1 MAGAP
6 RAVLACSTLHGPDM
20 GTIGTITFEWV
31 GPLSVRSK
39 SRGVLQ
45 EEETSEFLDVVETQI
60 NNGPYFLW
68 EVDVTE
74 LTGMTAATRRIVAE
88 RLQRMPDRAI
98 AIIGAKFAQRTLAK
112 LVFTAV
118 AMLDRSGRIN
128 EREFFNDTESAQA
141 WLNERAARFLS
152 AKGTQAR

>member
-1 MAGAP
+1 MARGI
-6 RAVLACSTLHGPDM
+6 ACRYHPQPDM
-20 GTIGTITFEWV
+20 GKIGTITFEWV
-31 GPLSVRSK
+31 GPVSVRSK

-45 EEETSEFLDVVETQI
+45 EDETSEFLDAVEAQVKDA
-60 NNGPYFLW
+60 PYFLW

-74 LTGMTAATRRIVAE
+74 LTGMTASTRRIVAE
-88 RLQRMPDRAI
+88 RLQRLPDRAI
-98 AIIGAKFAQRTLAK
+98 AVLGAKFAQRTLAK

-141 WLNERAARFLS
+141 WLNARAVRFLA
-152 AKGTQAR
+152 AKQK